1 MIYLYQGQNN
11 QVAAVCSRNKT
22 LTGNVQYLWSI
33 QHKLSGRKFRFIPFR
48 VPPSVPY
55 SPGYDLFCIDI
66 DASIPNVLTGATS
79 CGETNVGTLI
89 PGEYYVKI
97 YEQMSTSNLD
107 PMLAHDVVQ
116 ETLLHV
122 VGINQNIPTT
132 YTGGTDGVF
141 IIYNDNNN

>member
-1 MIYLYQGQNN
+1 
-11 QVAAVCSRNKT
+11 
-22 LTGNVQYLWSI
+22 
-33 QHKLSGRKFRFIPFR
+33 
-48 VPPSVPY
+48 
-55 SPGYDLFCIDI
+55 LFCIDI